1 LKAGSSAKK
10 MPRLSFTVQV
20 RKSSEISGMPSATSG
35 LMIGGRAR
43 WS

>member
-10 MPRLSFTVQV
+10 MPGLMRIVNSRQL
-20 RKSSEISGMPSATSG
+20 SATSG
-35 LMIGGRAR
+35 MAAAVTSTDFAGRAR